1 MKKVFIAG
9 SRRLSRIPAAV
20 RLRLDEMIRR
30 ELTILIGDAN
40 GADKAVQSY
49 FAEKNYPN
57 VAVYC
62 TGGDCR
68 NNVGRW
74 PIRAIPAPHAAR
86 DFAYF
91 TAKDA
96 AMADDADVGLMLWDG
111 QSSGTI
117 VNVARLVSRS
127 KPAVIYSA
135 PTKTFAT
142 LTTPEQLIE
151 FLSAAD
157 PGVRAKLDDYILR
170 HVSEFAQPQIF

>member
-9 SRRLSRIPAAV
+9 SRRLNRIPPEV
-20 RLRLDEMIRR
+20 RQRLDEMIRR
-30 ELTILIGDAN
+30 ELTILVGDAN
-40 GADKAVQSY
+40 GADKAVQAY
-49 FAEKNYPN
+49 FAENKYDH
-57 VAVYC
+57 VTVYC

-74 PIRAIPAPHAAR
+74 PVRIVPAPHAAR

-96 AMADDADVGLMLWDG
+96 AMADDADVALMIWDG

-117 VNVARLVSRS
+117 VNVARLVARA

-135 PTKTFAT
+135 PTKTFTT
-142 LTTPEQLIE
+142 LKTPEELID
-151 FLSAAD
+151 FLSALD
-157 PGVRAKLDDYILR
+157 PSVRAKLDDYIHD
-170 HVSEFAQPQIF
+170 HVAELAQPQIF